1 VIAMMDKRDLQPE
14 TQVLASFFTS
24 QQLMPAKAFAALI
37 GVKPETEC
45 QMRARRQSP
54 PFFKSGA
61 SAFYR
66 FEDVAA
72 WLKQQ
77 RFEAEGGN
85 AGKRQAVKDM
95 LG

>member
-1 VIAMMDKRDLQPE
+1 MIEQRDLQPE
-14 TQVLASFFTS
+14 SQVLASFYAS

-45 QMRARRQSP
+45 QMRARRQTP

-77 RFEAEGGN
+77 RFESDGGN

-95 LG
+95 LS

>member
-1 VIAMMDKRDLQPE
+1 MSATKDHLEENVIA
-14 TQVLASFFTS
+14 SFCA
-24 QQLMPAKAFAALI
+24 QQHIMPAKAFAALI
-37 GVKPETEC
+37 GVKPQTES

-66 FEDVAA
+66 FDDVAE
-72 WLKQQ
+72 WLQKQRVDAERGGTGQ
-77 RFEAEGGN
+77 R
-85 AGKRQAVKDM
+85 RAVRDI